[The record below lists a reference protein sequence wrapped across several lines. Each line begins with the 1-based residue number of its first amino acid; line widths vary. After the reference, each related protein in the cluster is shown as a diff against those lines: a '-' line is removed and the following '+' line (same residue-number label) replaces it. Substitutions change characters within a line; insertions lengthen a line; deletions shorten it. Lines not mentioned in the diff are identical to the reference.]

1 MSPLAEVRTAYREEL
16 KALEDQALSGV
27 EMASHSLERTLE
39 AIEHQDIEL
48 ASMVI
53 ADDDRIDGRYLEV
66 HQGILSLLAR
76 QAPVA
81 TDLRLVA
88 ALLHLIRHVERMGD
102 QCVNICK
109 LLPLEG
115 HEPPRND
122 EMLGKILAMGRQV
135 IAQMKHARLAFSH
148 RDMELAE
155 DLVRQ
160 DDVVDKLNREVFRTA
175 IEIGDDVEMREWGM
189 HMVLVARAL
198 ERMGDMTVDIGEH
211 TAFVVTGLFREFQ
224 DASHPELER
233 PAGFARG
240 APDG

>member
-1 MSPLAEVRTAYREEL
+1 MALETRHAYREEL
-16 KALEDQALSGV
+16 ARLESQTLGGLELAGEALDRTIEAVDQ
-27 EMASHSLERTLE
+27 
-39 AIEHQDIEL
+39 QDIEL
-48 ASMVI
+48 AAWVI

-88 ALLHLIRHVERMGD
+88 ALLHVIRHVERMGD
-102 QCVNICK
+102 QCVNVCK

-115 HEPPRND
+115 HDPPRHD
-122 EMLGKILAMGRQV
+122 ALVDKIVQMGRQV
-135 IAQMKHARLAFSH
+135 AAQIKHARLAFAH
-148 RDMELAE
+148 RDVALAE

-160 DDVVDKLNREVFRTA
+160 DDVVDLLNREVFKIA
-175 IEIGDDVEMREWGM
+175 LDVGDDVELREWAM

-198 ERMGDMTVDIGEH
+198 ERMGDMTVDVGEH

-224 DASHPELER
+224 DASHPEVGHR
-233 PAGFARG
+233 S
-240 APDG
+240 